1 MSLWLAFLGE
11 NERFFRLSVLRDES
25 NALCGPSESKNKSQ
39 SFLTFNS
46 TTVRPPFFIIH
57 YSFLIDS
64 RFSSFLPPDS
74 LPAGWCRSGRCR

>member
-39 SFLTFNS
+39 SFLTVNFYLL
-46 TTVRPPFFIIH
+46 TLPPFVLRFSLFIIH
-57 YSFLIDS
+57 F
-64 RFSSFLPPDS
+64 
-74 LPAGWCRSGRCR
+74 